1 MSYYYDADFSDL
13 IGKTLKKITIKDD
26 HDKDDEIIFECNDG
40 SVYKM
45 AHDQN
50 CCESVDIEDIDGD
63 IQDLIGDV
71 ILKAEEINSVDL
83 PPKKY
88 ISYEDESWTWT
99 FYKIAT
105 HKTSITIRWYG
116 SSNGYYSESVSF
128 VKLEKD

>member
-1 MSYYYDADFSDL
+1 MHIKTDFSDL

-26 HDKDDEIIFECNDG
+26 EIIFECDDG
-40 SVYKM
+40 SEYQMFHKEE
-45 AHDQN
+45 
-50 CCESVDIEDIDGD
+50 CCRQCETVNIEDIDGN

-83 PPKKY
+83 PSKKY
-88 ISYEDESWTWT
+88 NGHEDKSWTWT

-116 SSNGYYSESVSF
+116 SSNGYYSEDVDF
-128 VKLEKD
+128 FKIVKD